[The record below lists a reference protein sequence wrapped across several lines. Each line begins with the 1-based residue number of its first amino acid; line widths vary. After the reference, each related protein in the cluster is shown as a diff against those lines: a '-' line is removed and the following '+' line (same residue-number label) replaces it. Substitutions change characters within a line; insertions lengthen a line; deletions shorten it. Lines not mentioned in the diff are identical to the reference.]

1 MKQEDDIQVETFML
15 LFNKYLLI
23 TTMGKT
29 QFRYLRFSNK
39 QNVNIPSYSCSFN
52 KGKRENTNM
61 YIINI
66 ISVVNAMKKI
76 WNSINLIKRFL
87 KLQS

>member
-39 QNVNIPSYSCSFN
+39 QNVN
-52 KGKRENTNM
+52 
-61 YIINI
+61 
-66 ISVVNAMKKI
+66 KI
-76 WNSINLIKRFL
+76 RQGWWG
-87 KLQS
+87 